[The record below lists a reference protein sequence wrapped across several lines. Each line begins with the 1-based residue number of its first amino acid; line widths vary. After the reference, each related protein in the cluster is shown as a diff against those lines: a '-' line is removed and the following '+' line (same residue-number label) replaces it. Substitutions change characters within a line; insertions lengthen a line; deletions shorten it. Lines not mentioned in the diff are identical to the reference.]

1 MTLFAPTWFTIKEF
15 EHVSPIEV
23 YHKEQEDKMINNNGM
38 TNLHVLARA
47 DFVAQKGM
55 RCVLRISADDYYKLY
70 INGEFVT
77 QGPAPAY
84 PNHYYYNELDISEYL
99 QEGKNVFAVHLYY
112 QGLVNRVW
120 NSGDNRLGI
129 GTQIFCEDS
138 SKELLWRYRIS
149 EAYSGDTTGYET
161 QFLENFDSR
170 KWNVNWKELSYEEQG
185 FTPMVVAKWA
195 DYSFKKQPTKQ
206 IIQYKRLPSKIEKRK
221 NCWLLDMGEEITGTL
236 YIRAK
241 GKAGDMV
248 EILCG
253 EELTGN
259 SDDGSFHVRYE
270 MRCNCEYK
278 EEWILAEGES
288 ILEQF
293 DYKAFRYVELIFA
306 DTTQIEEVWAAVRH
320 YPMEEV
326 VKLSSSK
333 KELED
338 IFRICKNGVK
348 YGTQEAY
355 LDCPSRE
362 KGQYLG
368 DSIVTAHSQVY
379 LTGSTEMLRKCIEQF
394 AQTSKVCQ
402 GLLAVAPGAFM
413 QEIADFSLLWSQLL
427 LLDYKF
433 TADSSFL
440 EKYYLVAKG
449 ILSHF
454 SQYEREDGLLCKVA
468 DKWNLVD
475 WPENLRDGY
484 DFTLSRPIVADGCHN
499 VVNALYIGA
508 MKTLTEIEDILKL
521 PHTVTWE
528 NYLSA
533 FYNVFYNQQTKLFVD
548 SEGSTHSAV
557 HSNVYPLYFGLVAKE
572 QEENIVDF
580 LEKKGLCCGVFLSY
594 FFLKG
599 IAKAGKYDVVYKL
612 LVNETEHGWINMLRE
627 GATTCYEAWGREQ
640 KWNTSLCHPWASAP
654 IPVMIEDI
662 AGFTP
667 YIDANGALDGAFH
680 PHIPDEVESFC
691 LELQYC
697 GKNYSVKK

>member
-1 MTLFAPTWFTIKEF
+1 MSKREVAEFWKKRDPKKVEEIVAYADMFCRHEFLFNTENDLEQMDEPIFYDKKIDWEYKPGDDIEYIFQFNRHRYFITLGQAYQLTGDEKYAECYVDMITDWIKEN
-15 EHVSPIEV
+15 PLIEA
-23 YHKEQEDKMINNNGM
+23 KKN
-38 TNLHVLARA
+38 TN
-47 DFVAQKGM
+47 
-55 RCVLRISADDYYKLY
+55 
-70 INGEFVT
+70 
-77 QGPAPAY
+77 
-84 PNHYYYNELDISEYL
+84 
-99 QEGKNVFAVHLYY
+99 
-112 QGLVNRVW
+112 
-120 NSGDNRLGI
+120 
-129 GTQIFCEDS
+129 
-138 SKELLWRYRIS
+138 WR
-149 EAYSGDTTGYET
+149 
-161 QFLENFDSR
+161 
-170 KWNVNWKELSYEEQG
+170 
-185 FTPMVVAKWA
+185 
-195 DYSFKKQPTKQ
+195 
-206 IIQYKRLPSKIEKRK
+206 
-221 NCWLLDMGEEITGTL
+221 
-236 YIRAK
+236 
-241 GKAGDMV
+241 
-248 EILCG
+248 
-253 EELTGN
+253 
-259 SDDGSFHVRYE
+259 
-270 MRCNCEYK
+270 
-278 EEWILAEGES
+278 
-288 ILEQF
+288 ILEVG
-293 DYKAFRYVELIFA
+293 FRGE
-306 DTTQIEEVWAAVRH
+306 
-320 YPMEEV
+320 
-326 VKLSSSK
+326 
-333 KELED
+333 
-338 IFRICKNGVK
+338 
-348 YGTQEAY
+348 
-355 LDCPSRE
+355 
-362 KGQYLG
+362 
-368 DSIVTAHSQVY
+368 
-379 LTGSTEMLRKCIEQF
+379 
-394 AQTSKVCQ
+394 
-402 GLLAVAPGAFM
+402 
-413 QEIADFSLLWSQLL
+413 
-427 LLDYKF
+427 
-433 TADSSFL
+433 
-440 EKYYLVAKG
+440 
-449 ILSHF
+449 
-454 SQYEREDGLLCKVA
+454 
-468 DKWNLVD
+468 WNLVD